1 MTETAEAT
9 LATTNETDTNETDTN
24 ETDTDSLVTVDAG
37 AGHTEVIS

>member
-1 MTETAEAT
+1 MTAMTETAEAT
-9 LATTNETDTNETDTN
+9 LATTNETDTN